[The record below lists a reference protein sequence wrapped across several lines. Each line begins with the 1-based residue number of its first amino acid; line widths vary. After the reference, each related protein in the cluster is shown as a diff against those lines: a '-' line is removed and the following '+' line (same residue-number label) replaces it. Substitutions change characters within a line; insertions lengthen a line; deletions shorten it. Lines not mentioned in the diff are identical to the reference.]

1 MCRDGCRDSVVK
13 TGASLKGV
21 VLSLSPCPQPLALS
35 CQRHHPCGHT
45 AGWNWEATQLKAS
58 NSEVNGYQPGWS
70 TNPVLHIASQN
81 SVITM
86 GSHEDERPSM
96 VAGTVPSLLE
106 QPRLQLMK
114 QLVSCNW
121 VKLLFRS
128 GVPASPTLDKA
139 STAEPEACANLL
151 LSKSF

>member
-1 MCRDGCRDSVVK
+1 
-13 TGASLKGV
+13 
-21 VLSLSPCPQPLALS
+21 
-35 CQRHHPCGHT
+35 
-45 AGWNWEATQLKAS
+45 
-58 NSEVNGYQPGWS
+58 
-70 TNPVLHIASQN
+70 
-81 SVITM
+81 M

-96 VAGTVPSLLE
+96 VAGMVLSLLE

-114 QLVSCNW
+114 QLVSYTW
-121 VKLLFRS
+121 VKLFFRS